1 MPCKKCLPALL
12 CLTLL
17 LLFPPSVLAQ
27 SDAAPN
33 DQDKL
38 QKLTQESSNP
48 IGSLWMITNQFNLNV
63 LQSPKGHL
71 FGEPRT
77 QFNYNFQ
84 PVMTFDLS
92 KDLRLITRPV
102 LPVYNT
108 PYAAGL
114 HTVDYKFGLG
124 DAEFMAMVSPTDSA
138 SGWLFGLGP
147 TAVFPTATDKQ
158 LGDGKWQLGGALAA
172 VYMNEKWVAGI
183 FPQQWWSVGGDAS
196 RKEVSLTKAQYFLWY
211 SPANT
216 WQVGMSPNILID
228 WTQKKAEN
236 ALTLPVGLGVAKLV
250 TLGKLPVKL
259 SAEADYSVIRP
270 RTAGTEWT
278 FKFTIT
284 PIIPKLF

>member
-1 MPCKKCLPALL
+1 MSRNTLLSTLL
-12 CLTLL
+12 CLAVFAI
-17 LLFPPSVLAQ
+17 FPALSRAQ
-27 SDAAPN
+27 APAAP
-33 DQDKL
+33 DDPDKL

-48 IGSLWMITNQFNLNV
+48 IGSLWMITNQFNCNV

-92 KDLRLITRPV
+92 KDLRLITRPL
-102 LPVYNT
+102 LPVFNT

-114 HTVDYKFGLG
+114 HTVDDKFGLG
-124 DAEFMAMVSPTDSA
+124 DAEFLAMVSPAGDSKFLLGA
-138 SGWLFGLGP
+138 GP
-147 TAVFPTATDKQ
+147 TAVFPTATDKH

-172 VYMNEKWVAGI
+172 VYMDEKWVAGI
-183 FPQQWWSVGGDAS
+183 FPQQWWSVGGDSS
-196 RKEVSLTKAQYFLWY
+196 RKEVSFTKAQYFLWY

-216 WQVGMSPNILID
+216 WQVGMSPEVLID